1 MKISVFGLG
10 YVGCVSIGC
19 LAKMGHKVIG
29 VDVNETKVNLI
40 NTGKPTIVEKNIS
53 NLIRTGF
60 LLRKISA
67 TTDFKKAVSESN
79 ISFIC
84 VGTPNSVSGHLDM
97 SYIRKVAKEIGLGLK
112 NKKGFHTVVIRSTVI
127 PGTNREVAQIIEK
140 NSKKKNKIGFCVVS
154 NPEFLREGN
163 AVDDYF
169 NPSITVIASESIK
182 GINELKKVYKK
193 LKAPV
198 VVVNIGLAELLK
210 FVNNTF
216 HALKIAFANEV
227 GNVCRKL
234 NIDSVDFMNL
244 FGLDDKLNISKAY
257 LKPGFAF
264 GGSCLPKDLKA
275 LNTIAHDNYLELPI
289 IGNID
294 RSNYLQKKYLFDEI
308 IISGK
313 RKIGVVGISFK
324 EGTDD
329 LRESPILDVVE
340 RLIGK
345 GYKLNIYDENVNI
358 SNIIGANKSFIMNKL
373 PHISNLLYLD
383 ADSFIQD
390 SELIIVNANY
400 PKINKFLLSQNK
412 GKIIYDLLYLKELK
426 KLKNYRG
433 INW

>member
-19 LAKMGHKVIG
+19 LAEMGHKVIG
-29 VDVNETKVNLI
+29 VDVNETKVKLI
-40 NTGKPTIVEKNIS
+40 NTGKPTIVEKNIIS
-53 NLIRTGF
+53 LIKTGYNAK
-60 LLRKISA
+60 KISA
-67 TTDFKKAVSESN
+67 TTDFKNAVAESDV
-79 ISFIC
+79 SFIC
-84 VGTPNSVSGHLDM
+84 VGTPNSGSGHLDM
-97 SYIRKVAKEIGLGLK
+97 TYIRKVSKEIGLGLK
-112 NKKGFHTVVIRSTVI
+112 NKKEFHTVVIRSTVI
-127 PGTNREVAQIIEK
+127 PGTNKEVSKIVEK
-140 NSKKKNKIGFCVVS
+140 YSKKKNKADFCVVS

-169 NPSITVIASESIK
+169 NPSITVIASDSPR
-182 GINELKKVYKK
+182 GIAELKKVYKK
-193 LKAPV
+193 IKAPIV
-198 VVVNIGLAELLK
+198 IVDIRSAELLK

-216 HALKIAFANEV
+216 HALKIAFANEI
-227 GNVCRKL
+227 GNVCKKL
-234 NIDSVDFMNL
+234 NINSVDFMNL
-244 FGLDDKLNISKAY
+244 FVLDDKLNISKAY

-264 GGSCLPKDLKA
+264 GGSCLPKDLRA

-289 IGNID
+289 IGNIE
-294 RSNYLQKKYLFDEI
+294 RSNYLQKKYLFEEI
-308 IISGK
+308 IRSGK

-345 GYKLNIYDENVNI
+345 GYRMNIYDENVNI
-358 SNIIGANKSFIMNKL
+358 SNIIGANKSFILNKL

-383 ADSFIQD
+383 ERKFV
-390 SELIIVNANY
+390 SESEIIILNANY
-400 PKINKFLLSQNK
+400 PKINKLLYSQNK
-412 GKIIYDLLYLKELK
+412 GKIVYDLVYSKELK

>member
-29 VDVNETKVNLI
+29 VDVNENKVDLI
-40 NTGKPTIVEKNIS
+40 NTGKPTIVENGIG
-53 NLIRTGF
+53 NLIKTGKDAG
-60 LLRKISA
+60 KIKA
-67 TTDFKKAVSESN
+67 TTDFKRAVKESD

-84 VGTPNSVSGHLDM
+84 VGTPNSPSGHLNMD
-97 SYIRKVAKEIGLGLK
+97 YIRNVAKEIAEGLK
-112 NKKGFHTVVIRSTVI
+112 YKDKFQTIVIRSTVI
-127 PGTNREVAQIIEK
+127 PGTNKEVSKIIEK
-140 NSKKKNKIGFCVVS
+140 ISKKKNLVDFCVIS

-169 NPSITVIASESIK
+169 NPSVTVIASESEK
-182 GINELKKVYKK
+182 GIREIKRVYKEI
-193 LKAPV
+193 KAPV
-198 VVVNIGLAELLK
+198 AIVSIGLAEMLK
-210 FVNNTF
+210 FINNTF
-216 HALKIAFANEV
+216 HALKISFANEI
-227 GNVCRKL
+227 GNVCKKL
-234 NIDSVDFMNL
+234 GIDSVELMSL
-244 FGLDDKLNISKAY
+244 FAQDDKLNISKAY
-257 LKPGFAF
+257 LRPGFAY

-289 IGNID
+289 IGNIEK
-294 RSNYLQKKYLFDEI
+294 SNYLQKKYLFEELI
-308 IISGK
+308 NSGK
-313 RKIGVVGISFK
+313 KKIGVFGISFK

-345 GYKLNIYDENVNI
+345 GFKVNIFDENVNI
-358 SNIIGANKSFIMNKL
+358 SNIIGANKDFIMNKL

-383 ADSFIQD
+383 LKKFIDD
-390 SELIIVNANY
+390 SELIVINASN
-400 PKINKFLLSQNK
+400 PKIIRLLKSNKTNK
-412 GKIIYDLLYLKELK
+412 VIYDLVYSQELK